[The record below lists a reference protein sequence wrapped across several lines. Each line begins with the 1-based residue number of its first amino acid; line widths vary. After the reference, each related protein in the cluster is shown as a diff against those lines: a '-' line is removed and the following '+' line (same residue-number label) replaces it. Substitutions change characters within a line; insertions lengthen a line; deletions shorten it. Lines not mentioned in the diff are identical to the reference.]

1 MRYRHLFLAACL
13 LLSTLLAGC
22 SNEKNHQAR
31 VPEKAPAS
39 REALAIRDVGVP
51 GLAYGF
57 SWPQEPP
64 YTVHYIPE
72 PRFTITFNRPLAATQ
87 QMRPFYIQ
95 WGRYVDIYPEGSE
108 DRFYGGPAGDT
119 FQISGNELSIR
130 APHGGL
136 PMGTVLVVIPKGW
149 RASDGS
155 ALEEEQ
161 SFLVSQGALTP
172 HQAASELVDSHGAAV
187 DPLIRLP
194 RSHAGP
200 RIGYTIV
207 DETPVASTHGGAVE
221 RHFEQAD
228 SFVLED
234 EQRDGWQRI
243 TYYTRTPEAIE
254 VKIPWSASIYELKRL
269 ATPHAGWIPSAR
281 IRELPAPATPGSLAV
296 VTRSNMF
303 SPDSQPVAALNM
315 YLPPAG
321 WWSWPLDEDMNVT
334 PAQLAAL
341 AFRAIPL
348 WDDLPGVLHRTDTFQ
363 VNSEPVSSFDIRAH
377 PVIAGLEPQQYDA
390 FRRSQ
395 DRYFQV
401 LLDILDGTRLID
413 TLAPYK
419 QEALTVFRNRA
430 ALEKAWLDWIREDRM
445 ASAAQFVQR
454 LRASG
459 LQPTPGP
466 ELEQWFLGESGDG
479 LRQAYARV
487 LNRYGGQSLESIQLA
502 FERTWNDRP
511 LVYEGPVRIRE
522 HRGDGLYMSDTEAH
536 GTVWLV
542 GSNPLQPG
550 KAYSITGTLILDREA
565 RAIAD
570 RIGHDW
576 KTTIRPVLRVSR
588 AVPQK

>member
-1 MRYRHLFLAACL
+1 MRHCDFFVAACL
-13 LLSTLLAGC
+13 LVSTLLAGC
-22 SNEKNHQAR
+22 SERKDSQVR

-57 SWPQEPP
+57 LWPREPS
-64 YTVHYIPE
+64 YTVHYLPE
-72 PRFTITFNRPLAATQ
+72 ARFTITFDRPLAATQ
-87 QMRPFYIQ
+87 PVRPFYIQ
-95 WGRYVDIYPEGSE
+95 WGKYVDIYPEGSE
-108 DRFYGGPAGDT
+108 DPFYGGPAGDT
-119 FQISGNELSIR
+119 FQISGKELSIR

-149 RASDGS
+149 RAGDGS
-155 ALEEEQ
+155 VLEEEQ

-172 HQAASELVDSHGAAV
+172 HQLVSELVDSHGTAG

-194 RSHAGP
+194 RSHTGP
-200 RIGYTIV
+200 RIGYAIAG
-207 DETPVASTHGGAVE
+207 ETPVASTHGGAAE
-221 RHFEQAD
+221 RHLEQTD

-234 EQRDGWQRI
+234 EERDGWRRI
-243 TYYTRTPEAIE
+243 TYYTRAPEGSK
-254 VKIPWSASIYELKRL
+254 VKIPWPASIHEQGRL
-269 ATPHAGWIPSAR
+269 ATPHAGWVPSAR
-281 IRELPAPATPGSLAV
+281 IRELPAPANPGSLAIM
-296 VTRSNMF
+296 TRSSMF
-303 SPDSQPVAALNM
+303 SPDNQPVAALNV

-321 WWSWPLDEDMNVT
+321 WWSWPLDKDMNVT

-341 AFRAIPL
+341 ELRAIPL
-348 WDDLPGVLHRTDTFQ
+348 WDELPGVLHRTDTFQ

-390 FRRSQ
+390 FRRSL
-395 DRYFQV
+395 DRYLHV
-401 LLDILDGTRLID
+401 LLDILDDTRLID

-419 QEALTVFRNRA
+419 QEALTVFTNRA

-445 ASAAQFVQR
+445 ASVAQLVQR
-454 LRASG
+454 LHAAG
-459 LQPTPGP
+459 LQPAPGP
-466 ELEQWFLGESGDG
+466 ELDAWFQGESGDG

-487 LNRYGGQSLESIQLA
+487 LNRYGGQSLETVQLA

-522 HRGDGLYMSDTEAH
+522 HRGGGLYTGDTEAH
-536 GTVWLV
+536 GTVWLT
-542 GSNPLQPG
+542 GSDRLQPG
-550 KAYSITGTLILDREA
+550 EAYSITGTLVLDREA

-576 KTTIRPVLRVSR
+576 KSTIRPVVRVSQ
-588 AVPQK
+588 AVLTK